1 MKTKI
6 EVYEAII
13 EMEKI
18 IHDTFPELVKFLD
31 EMPATIPKEID
42 PVIDLE
48 ILKEYYCS
56 LNELVLK
63 YTHDKTKHI

>member
-13 EMEKI
+13 EMKTI
-18 IHDTFPELVKFLD
+18 IHDTFPELVCFLD
-31 EMPATIPKEID
+31 EMTVTIPKEAHPKID
-42 PVIDLE
+42 IE

-56 LNELVLK
+56 LNDIVLK
-63 YTHDKTKHI
+63 YTHDKSKII